1 MAFWYQSC
9 YYGSISIIGRI
20 VALGH
25 MRAGM
30 QHIRER
36 WILSKEVMKGKR
48 HAENVA
54 SDGIMTSDVMTMNDS
69 CNSGTFRECYD
80 IQTDADLPEK
90 MLHCHSFALVDLSAA
105 IMETKL

>member
-1 MAFWYQSC
+1 MVSIVLLWVYINYWPYSC
-9 YYGSISIIGRI
+9 FGAYACRN
-20 VALGH
+20 AAH
-25 MRAGM
+25 
-30 QHIRER
+30 
-36 WILSKEVMKGKR
+36 KGKMDSIKGSYEGEEACR
-48 HAENVA
+48 NVA
-54 SDGIMTSDVMTMNDS
+54 SDGIMTSDVMTMKDS